1 MPELVDV
8 PVSDLL
14 LDEANPRLGDR
25 QSSQQDVYTELSKV
39 QGKRLLNLADD
50 IVKHG
55 LDPTT
60 LVSVVP
66 TGDRRKRYR
75 VVEGNR
81 RVLALKALE
90 TPSIISHTLNAA
102 DQKRLGR
109 LSARYLDKPY
119 DTIPCVLF
127 EDEDASLHWIE
138 LRHTG
143 LNEGVGLHEWGSNEA
158 DRFRERHSGVRKPAG
173 QILDFVETYGAMSE
187 EARSSRIGVL
197 SNVERLLVSRAA
209 RDALGIEIVDGQVI
223 SHYPREEIAK
233 GLNHIVED
241 LKTKR
246 ANVKDVY
253 HAQDRE
259 DYVSRLP
266 KRSLPT
272 KSERLKAPVSLSD
285 LAKGKSTPAPAP
297 PPRRR
302 RPRPRPERTS
312 VIPSSCVLNISA
324 PRINKIYNE
333 LTQLN
338 VETFPNAGAV
348 LLRVFLELSTDH
360 GLATEN
366 VMSEQDRR
374 NKPLAARL
382 KALANDLKKKRRIT
396 DELCKAVR
404 AIADRNRG
412 PIDASTT
419 TMNQYVH
426 NAHVH
431 PTSAELRAAWDQLQP
446 FLEKVWP

>member
-8 PVSDLL
+8 QVSDLL
-14 LDEANPRLGDR
+14 LDEANPRLGEQ
-25 QSSQQDVYTELSKV
+25 QSSQHDVYTELSKV

-50 IVKHG
+50 IVKRG

-90 TPSIISHTLNAA
+90 TPSIISHTLNAG

-127 EDEDASLHWIE
+127 NDEDASLHWIE

-143 LNEGVGLHEWGSNEA
+143 LNEGVGLQEWGSNEA

-173 QILDFVETYGAMSE
+173 QILDFVETYGALSE
-187 EARSSRIGVL
+187 EARASKIGIL
-197 SNVERLLVSRAA
+197 SNVERLLVSRSA
-209 RDALGIEIVDGQVI
+209 RDALGIEIVDGHVI
-223 SHYPREEIAK
+223 SHYSRDEIAK
-233 GLNHIVED
+233 GLTHIVED

-253 HAQDRE
+253 HAEDRE
-259 DYVSRLP
+259 HYVSRLP

-272 KSERLKAPVSLSD
+272 KKQRLKAPVSLSD
-285 LAKGKSTPAPAP
+285 LAKGKSTPAAP

-302 RPRPRPERTS
+302 RPRSRPERTS

-338 VETFPNAGAV
+338 VETYPNAGAV

-396 DELCKAVR
+396 DELSKAVH